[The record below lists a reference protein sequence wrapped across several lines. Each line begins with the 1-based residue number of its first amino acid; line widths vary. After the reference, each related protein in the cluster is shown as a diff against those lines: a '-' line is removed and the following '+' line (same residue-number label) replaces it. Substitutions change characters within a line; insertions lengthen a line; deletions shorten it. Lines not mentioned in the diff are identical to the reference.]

1 MRGGALHGV
10 RVLDLSGEPGQF
22 CGKLMGDLGA
32 EVIKIEPPEGDD
44 VRWLGPFCDD
54 LEDVN
59 RSLYWHAMNTS
70 KQAITLNLET
80 EKGRDLLRRL
90 LPTADIVVESFTPG
104 TLERW
109 DLDVATLHQQHP
121 QLIVTSVTPF
131 GQTGPYSAYQGTD
144 LEVLAL
150 GGFLATC
157 GESDRAPMRISLP
170 QSNLFAS
177 VSAFT
182 GSMLA
187 YYHRL
192 RGGQGQ
198 HVDVSMQECVTNLHY
213 AQLNWHTYGIITPR
227 LGSTL
232 WFGNYIPITFRCQ
245 DGYVQAIPILS
256 WPTLLPWMVEHNMA
270 GDLTTPEWQERLQTL
285 ATVWT
290 QEQVDHASEVVAAFL
305 AQFPKKVL
313 YEEAVQRRI
322 MLYPVQTVRDCLED
336 RQLQARA
343 YFVQVQSAAL
353 EQPLLYPG
361 APFRLSATPW
371 HICSPAPRLGEHNA
385 AIYGQELGLSAAQ
398 QAALQQEGVI

>member
-1 MRGGALHGV
+1 
-10 RVLDLSGEPGQF
+10 
-22 CGKLMGDLGA
+22 MGDLGA

-44 VRWLGPFCDD
+44 VRRLGPFCDD
-54 LEDVN
+54 IADVN

-70 KQAITLNLET
+70 KRAITLNLHSEP
-80 EKGRDLLRRL
+80 GRALLQRV
-90 LPTADIVVESFTPG
+90 LPTTDIVLESFAPG
-104 TLERW
+104 TLEGW
-109 DLDVATLHQQHP
+109 GIGFMTLQQQYPH
-121 QLIVTSVTPF
+121 LILTSVTPF
-131 GQTGPYSAYQGTD
+131 GQTGPYRDYRATD

-157 GESDRAPMRISLP
+157 GESDRAPLRISLP

-177 VSAFT
+177 VSAFIGT
-182 GSMLA
+182 MLA

-192 RGGQGQ
+192 RGGPGQ
-198 HVDVSMQECVTNLHY
+198 HVDVSMQECATNLHY

-232 WFGNYIPITFRCQ
+232 WFGNYIPITFPCR

-256 WPTLLPWMVEHNMA
+256 WPTLLPWMVEHGMA
-270 GDLTTPEWQERLQTL
+270 GDLTTPAWQERLQTL

-305 AQFPKKVL
+305 ARFTKKTL

-343 YFVQVQSAAL
+343 YFVQVQSPAL
-353 EQPLLYPG
+353 PRPLLYPG
-361 APFRLSATPW
+361 APFRLSVTPW
-371 HICSPAPRLGEHNA
+371 QIQGPAPRLGEHNA
-385 AIYGQELGLSAAQ
+385 AIYGDVLGLSAAECH
-398 QAALQQEGVI
+398 ALQQEGVI